1 MKYILLVIAFMIT
14 PMMASSQYFDL
25 QGHRGARGVLP
36 ENSIPGFKRA
46 LELGVNTLELDV
58 VVSKDKQVVVS
69 HEPYFSSKICSDP
82 DGNPIGA
89 DKEKSLNIYQMN
101 YEEIRKFDSGS
112 RGNDKFPDQEKMS
125 VYKPLLSEVIEVC
138 EKYAEEL
145 GRPLPRYNVEI
156 KSVEKEYGIFQP
168 QPAEYV
174 ELVYDVVKDIPITRI
189 NIQSF
194 DLEILRVWRIKHPE
208 YRIAMLEVKASSPEK
223 AIEKLGFKPHIY
235 SPYYRFLTRKKLVAY
250 HEKDIAV
257 IPWTVNNLKDMKKF
271 YDWGADGIITDY
283 PNIFMEN
290 YPDKT
295 R

>member
-1 MKYILLVIAFMIT
+1 MKYFILPLVLMTLPI
-14 PMMASSQYFDL
+14 MAHSQYFDL
-25 QGHRGARGVLP
+25 QGHRGARGILP
-36 ENSIPGFKRA
+36 ENSIPGFKKA

-82 DGNPIGA
+82 EGNPIGA
-89 DKEKSLNIYQMN
+89 DREKSFNIYQMT
-101 YEEIRKFDSGS
+101 YDEIRKFDSGS
-112 RGNDKFPDQEKMS
+112 RGNDKFPDQEKMT
-125 VYKPLLSEVIEVC
+125 VYKPLLSEVISVC
-138 EKYAEEL
+138 EEYALEL
-145 GRPLPRYNVEI
+145 ERPMPHYNVEI
-156 KSVEKEYGIFQP
+156 KSVEKDYGTYQP

-174 ELVYDVVKDIPITRI
+174 ELVYEVIKDIPITRI

-223 AIEKLGFKPHIY
+223 AIEKLGFQPHIY
-235 SPYYRFLTRKKLVAY
+235 SPYHKFLTRKKLVAY

-257 IPWTVNNLKDMKKF
+257 IPWTVNNPKDMRKF
-271 YDWGADGIITDY
+271 FDWGADGLITDY
-283 PNIFMEN
+283 PNIFIEN
-290 YPDKT
+290 FPDKN